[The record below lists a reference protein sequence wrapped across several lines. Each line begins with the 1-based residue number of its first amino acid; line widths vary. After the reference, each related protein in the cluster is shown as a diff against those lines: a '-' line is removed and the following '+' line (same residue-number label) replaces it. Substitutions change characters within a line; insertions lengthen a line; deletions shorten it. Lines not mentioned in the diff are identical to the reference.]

1 MSEPPAIRH
10 ALLIHGAGAGGW
22 EWNLWCEVFV
32 ARGIAAHA
40 PDLQPSPAGLEA
52 TTLDDYREQVRA
64 ALAALPRPRAEVGA
78 SLGGLLAWLCGDL
91 ADALVLVNP
100 LPPLPWAAEHPARD
114 WPARVPWRREAS
126 LASTRRAMPDADEA
140 AALYALRRWRD
151 ESGGAL
157 RQAQA
162 GIAAPV
168 PACRMLCIAS
178 HGDTDVD
185 PQRSA
190 RFAAAV
196 GASLIALPGSHVGPL
211 LGREAA
217 RAAIHAADWLRAPAS
232 GGQSVGEVNVVLT
245 PG

>member
-1 MSEPPAIRH
+1 MPQPPAIRH

-22 EWNLWCEVFV
+22 EWNLWREVFA
-32 ARGIAAHA
+32 ARGIQACA
-40 PDLQPSPAGLEA
+40 PDLHASPAGLEA
-52 TTLDDYREQVRA
+52 TTLDDYRVQVGF
-64 ALAALPRPRAEVGA
+64 ALAALPRPRAAVGA

-100 LPPLPWAAEHPARD
+100 LPPLPWARETPARD

-151 ESGGAL
+151 ESGAVL
-157 RQAQA
+157 REACA
-162 GIAAPV
+162 GVAAPV
-168 PACRMLCIAS
+168 PSCPRLCIATS
-178 HGDTDVD
+178 GDADVD

-196 GASLIALPGSHVGPL
+196 GASLVVLPGSHVGPL
-211 LGREAA
+211 LGRGAV
-217 RAAIHAADWLRAPAS
+217 RAAALAADWLREPAGS
-232 GGQSVGEVNVVLT
+232 GQAVAEVNAFLT
-245 PG
+245 LR